1 MLRNRFTPGAST
13 ENTATGWLLQTPA
26 GAAGN
31 YRLAQLDN
39 YANLSREGFPH
50 KQPASLSLRC
60 RVSCADL
67 PGTWGF
73 GFWNDPF
80 AFSLGMRGGERRLP
94 ALPNACWFFNA
105 SSENHLSFHNKLPAQ
120 GFLTQTFRS
129 PKIPSIL
136 LLPGLTGAPLLLSKT
151 LSRWLRN
158 IVASIIAQ
166 DGATVNVDTTL
177 WHTYNL
183 NWRSKEVVFSIDQ
196 SVVFKTPI
204 SPIGPLGAIL
214 WIDNQYAAWTPSGKI
229 GMGTLET
236 LTTGWIEIDQ
246 LEISS

>member
-73 GFWNDPF
+73 GFWNDPSRVTECLLVLQCLLRE
-80 AFSLGMRGGERRLP
+80 SLILSQQT
-94 ALPNACWFFNA
+94 
-105 SSENHLSFHNKLPAQ
+105 SSA
-120 GFLTQTFRS
+120 G
-129 PKIPSIL
+129 IPDSN
-136 LLPGLTGAPLLLSKT
+136 LSKPKNPFNPAAARLDRRT
-151 LSRWLRN
+151 AAAVKN
-158 IVASIIAQ
+158 TFKVAPK
-166 DGATVNVDTTL
+166 
-177 WHTYNL
+177 Y
-183 NWRSKEVVFSIDQ
+183 
-196 SVVFKTPI
+196 
-204 SPIGPLGAIL
+204 
-214 WIDNQYAAWTPSGKI
+214 SGI
-229 GMGTLET
+229 NHCP
-236 LTTGWIEIDQ
+236 GWSNREC
-246 LEISS
+246 